1 MYKRIITFIAAVF
14 CCVSLFADTPGK
26 AEMYESK
33 VSFQGVKSIAG
44 YTFYW
49 AMERSDKADA
59 VTEDSSFYMAAS
71 HGAPYSYSFWGI
83 NNASKK
89 STDTIFF
96 HNYYA
101 PDYVIILNGVKHDS
115 IYYTQKELSNANDIV
130 HEGNTDSIVN
140 KQLVADAKAYKRN
153 HYIKVSLFY
162 VAGIA
167 GLGGLIWF
175 FVRRRKKKAAEQQTK
190 RQII

>member
-1 MYKRIITFIAAVF
+1 MLMYKRIITFIAAVF

-71 HGAPYSYSFWGI
+71 HG
-83 NNASKK
+83 
-89 STDTIFF
+89 
-96 HNYYA
+96 A

-175 FVRRRKKKAAEQQTK
+175 FVRRRKKKLAEQQTK
-190 RQII
+190 KQRI